1 MLSYHSCTVRVV
13 FFCVSPLFPYVI
25 SLFLSHS
32 SPPPLPPSSP
42 PPPLPPPAPL
52 TDNVL
57 SKVVSESEVR
67 RVANAIDNC
76 RVQNCTLNQP
86 SSVHN
91 VFVDGKIGIICT
103 VFTTCIAYNEI
114 VVEIIS
120 RIIIH
125 VQCLCKNGY
134 CCRHF

>member
-1 MLSYHSCTVRVV
+1 MPACMFFYCTFVHACETFPVNYNLSDCKRKRLCYMYAVSITVVQYVWCFFVCLPFPLYH
-13 FFCVSPLFPYVI
+13 F
-25 SLFLSHS
+25 LFL
-32 SPPPLPPSSP
+32 SPPPL
-42 PPPLPPPAPL
+42 PLPPPAPL

-103 VFTTCIAYNEI
+103 VFTTCIA
-114 VVEIIS
+114 
-120 RIIIH
+120 
-125 VQCLCKNGY
+125 
-134 CCRHF
+134 